1 MIEYFNKMK
10 ADLVETYK
18 ADLCEES
25 VEAINNA
32 SDIAEFVRLLP
43 KFSVY
48 LNYKELPSIDWV
60 KKWFNTTELRRIAND
75 NGVYFDGIATIVS
88 PIIPIVLMGDVKAIF
103 TCAHPHLYQI
113 VTQDES
119 SVQISTFCNCV
130 VRVRQKNNSEVSVLH
145 THNLSRIK
153 ITKV

>member
-1 MIEYFNKMK
+1 MIEYFNQMK
-10 ADLVETYK
+10 ADLIETYK

-25 VEAINNA
+25 LEAINGV
-32 SDIAEFVRLLP
+32 SDLAAFVRLLP
-43 KFSVY
+43 KFSIY

-88 PIIPIVLMGDVKAIF
+88 PTIPIVLMGDVKAIL
-103 TCAHPHLYQI
+103 TCATPHLYQV
-113 VTQDES
+113 VTQDNS
-119 SVQISTFCNCV
+119 SVEITTFCNSV
-130 VRVRQKNNSEVSVLH
+130 VRVRQKNNSKVNILH
-145 THNLSRIK
+145 KHNLSRIK